1 MMNKEKSI
9 QKFSPD
15 EYSNEE
21 MLIDAIEN
29 LRRENEILA
38 QEKLELSH
46 KLSQA
51 EILLET
57 ARHRVSWFEE
67 QIQLARQQRF
77 GKSSEKSSV
86 AQLDL
91 FNAIDDVSAIES
103 AEEEP
108 ALTET
113 ITYTRAKKQKL
124 GRNIDTSLLP
134 RTQEIHD
141 LEAHEKICVD
151 CKTNLH
157 KVGDDIS
164 EQLEIIPKQIYV
176 IEHIHPQ
183 YACRVCETM
192 HSATKTP
199 SPIVKSM
206 AGASL
211 ITDVV
216 VNKYEYHLPLY
227 RQSKI
232 LKGLGSDIPDNT
244 LGNWVMQAGNALQPI
259 AAALQNEIKQI
270 HYLQVDETPVKVL
283 EADKKGY
290 MWCYLSPLPG
300 QRLIQ
305 FRFHLSRG
313 GDVVNT
319 ELEEFSGLLQ
329 SDGYA
334 GYTQLREKPRIIS
347 FGCLTH
353 ARRKF
358 AEIIKIATPKSAGK
372 AHEALSYFAELYRI
386 EGNAKEL
393 KLSPDERKKLRQK
406 EAVPILNN
414 FFEWLSQSKSQVP
427 PESKIGKAIAY
438 TLGQWPHLINYVNY
452 GEVEAD
458 TNGVENQIRPF
469 AVGRRNWLFVGHE
482 ESAQIGA
489 LFYSLIQSAKLNDIN
504 PRVYLHYLLT
514 QVHALRKK
522 EVEPLLLLPHR
533 ISLSTLTQFAENEF
547 DKVKSFFAKINAP
560 A

>member
-1 MMNKEKSI
+1 
-9 QKFSPD
+9 
-15 EYSNEE
+15 
-21 MLIDAIEN
+21 
-29 LRRENEILA
+29 
-38 QEKLELSH
+38 
-46 KLSQA
+46 
-51 EILLET
+51 
-57 ARHRVSWFEE
+57 
-67 QIQLARQQRF
+67 
-77 GKSSEKSSV
+77 
-86 AQLDL
+86 
-91 FNAIDDVSAIES
+91 
-103 AEEEP
+103 
-108 ALTET
+108 
-113 ITYTRAKKQKL
+113 
-124 GRNIDTSLLP
+124 
-134 RTQEIHD
+134 
-141 LEAHEKICVD
+141 
-151 CKTNLH
+151 
-157 KVGDDIS
+157 
-164 EQLEIIPKQIYV
+164 
-176 IEHIHPQ
+176 
-183 YACRVCETM
+183 
-192 HSATKTP
+192 
-199 SPIVKSM
+199 
-206 AGASL
+206 
-211 ITDVV
+211 
-216 VNKYEYHLPLY
+216 
-227 RQSKI
+227 
-232 LKGLGSDIPDNT
+232 
-244 LGNWVMQAGNALQPI
+244 
-259 AAALQNEIKQI
+259 
-270 HYLQVDETPVKVL
+270 LQVDETPVKVL

-406 EAVPILNN
+406 EA
-414 FFEWLSQSKSQVP
+414 
-427 PESKIGKAIAY
+427 
-438 TLGQWPHLINYVNY
+438 
-452 GEVEAD
+452 D

-469 AVGRRNWLFVGHE
+469 AGGRRNWLFVGHG

-533 ISLSTLTQFAENEF
+533 ISLSTLTQFAQNEF
-547 DKVKSFFAKINAP
+547 DKVKSLVAKINAP
-560 A
+560 LKVLCRGILEGLQCKRF